1 MDDIS
6 DLDKV
11 NARIRK
17 ATEAQVVAQIRAQ
30 QQFIDALKLS
40 VGVPPVLR
48 DSFCPDGAS
57 LVSTISAAPI
67 PRTRNIRAATR
78 NNLSL
83 YVVFPCNLS
92 RNVDNANH
100 ASNAAS
106 GMQAALKR

>member
-40 VGVPPVLR
+40 GRTFFFDGEPMASFLYREELPMTPVEKLIAER
-48 DSFCPDGAS
+48 KQ
-57 LVSTISAAPI
+57 
-67 PRTRNIRAATR
+67 
-78 NNLSL
+78 
-83 YVVFPCNLS
+83 
-92 RNVDNANH
+92 NAD
-100 ASNAAS
+100 
-106 GMQAALKR
+106 